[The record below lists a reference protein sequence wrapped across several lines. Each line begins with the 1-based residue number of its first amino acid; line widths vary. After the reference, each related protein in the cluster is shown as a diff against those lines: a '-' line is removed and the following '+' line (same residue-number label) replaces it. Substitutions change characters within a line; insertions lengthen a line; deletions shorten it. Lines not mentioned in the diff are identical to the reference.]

1 MEKTIFQ
8 LLENKKF
15 GEIKEIFLD
24 MNPADIAA
32 CFSEIEK
39 PNDLVLFRI
48 LPKELASEVFVEM
61 DTDMQK
67 DLITAF
73 SDKELK
79 EVMNDIY
86 IDDAVDIIDEMPA
99 NVAKRILAQASAG
112 DRKLI
117 NQLLAYPEDSAGS
130 IMTTEFVDLKAS
142 MTVADAFE
150 RIRKVGTDKETIY
163 TCYIIDSSRHLKGIV
178 SVKDLLLSKSDT
190 LLEDIMNENIIF
202 AATLQNREEVVQ
214 LFDKYDLLALPV
226 VDNENRLVGIITVD
240 DAIDVLQE
248 EITEDFEKMAA
259 ITPTD
264 ADVPYLKT
272 GVFEIFRSRIMWLL
286 ILMISATVTGMIITS
301 FESSLASLT
310 VLTAFMPMLMNT
322 GGNSGSQSSVTIIR
336 ALSLGE
342 IEFRDVFRVLWKE
355 ARVSVLCGASLAVL
369 NFLKMWVFDILLLK
383 TDGLTLMVALVVS
396 ATLFFTV
403 LIAKV
408 VGCVLPIAAKKL
420 GFDPAVMASPF
431 ITTIVDA
438 ISLTIYFFIAQA
450 VLF

>member
-264 ADVPYLKT
+264 NDVPYLKT

-286 ILMISATVTGMIITS
+286 ILMVSATFTGMIITS

-342 IEFRDVFRVLWKE
+342 IEFRDVLRVLWKE
-355 ARVSVLCGASLAVL
+355 TRVSVLCGVCLALL
-369 NFLKMWVFDILLLK
+369 NFFKMWVFDILLLK
-383 TDGLTLMVALVVS
+383 TEGLTLMVALVVS

>member
-15 GEIKEIFLD
+15 SEIKTIFLD

-61 DTDMQK
+61 DTEMQK
-67 DLITAF
+67 NLISAF

-86 IDDAVDIIDEMPA
+86 MDDAVDIIEEMPA
-99 NVAKRILAQASAG
+99 NVAKRILAHTSAA

-130 IMTTEFVDLKAS
+130 IMTTEFVDLKSS

-226 VDNENRLVGIITVD
+226 VDTENRLVGIITVD

-259 ITPTD
+259 ITPSDTD
-264 ADVPYLKT
+264 TPYLKT
-272 GVFEIFRSRIMWLL
+272 GVFEIFRSRILWLL
-286 ILMISATVTGMIITS
+286 ILMFSATFTGIIITS

-342 IEFRDVFRVLWKE
+342 IRFKDIFRVLWKE
-355 ARVSVLCGASLAVL
+355 TRVSVLCGLSLAVL
-369 NFLKMWVFDILLLK
+369 NFFKMWVFDILLLK

-408 VGCVLPIAAKKL
+408 VGCALPIAAKKL

-438 ISLTIYFFIAQA
+438 ISLSIYFFIAQA

>member
-1 MEKTIFQ
+1 MENTVFE
-8 LLENKKF
+8 LLENKKYN
-15 GEIKEIFLD
+15 EIKEIFIE

-32 CFSEIEK
+32 CFFELNIH
-39 PNDLVLFRI
+39 NALVLFRI

-61 DTDMQK
+61 EKDMQK
-67 DLITAF
+67 SLISAF

-79 EVMNDIY
+79 EVMDDIFM
-86 IDDAVDIIDEMPA
+86 DDAVDIIEEMPA
-99 NVAKRILAQASAG
+99 NVAKRILTQASAT

-142 MTVADAFE
+142 MTVSDAFE

-163 TCYIIDSSRHLKGIV
+163 TCYVIDSSRRLKGIV
-178 SVKDLLLSKSDT
+178 TAKDLMLSKSDA
-190 LLEDIMNENIIF
+190 LIDDIMNENIIF
-202 AATLQNREEVVQ
+202 ASTLQNREEVVQ

-226 VDNENRLVGIITVD
+226 VDTENRLVGIITVD

-259 ITPTD
+259 ISPTD
-264 ADVPYLKT
+264 TPYLKT
-272 GVFEIFRSRIMWLL
+272 GVFEIFRSRILWLL
-286 ILMISATVTGMIITS
+286 ILMFSATVTGMIITS
-301 FESSLASLT
+301 FESALASC
-310 VLTAFMPMLMNT
+310 VILTAFMPMLMNT
-322 GGNSGSQSSVTIIR
+322 GGNSGSQSSVTVIR

-342 IEFRDVFRVLWKE
+342 IEYKDFFRVIWKE
-355 ARVSVLCGASLAVL
+355 FRVSLLCGAALSIL
-369 NFLKMWVFDILLLK
+369 NFLKMWVLDILLFK
-383 TDGLTLMVALVVS
+383 TDGLTLTVALVVS

-403 LIAKV
+403 FIAKV
-408 VGCVLPIAAKKL
+408 VGCILPIIAKKL
-420 GFDPAVMASPF
+420 NLDPAVMASPF

-438 ISLTIYFFIAQA
+438 ISLTIYFLIAQA

>member
-1 MEKTIFQ
+1 MENTIFQ

-86 IDDAVDIIDEMPA
+86 MDDAVDIIDEMPA

-342 IEFRDVFRVLWKE
+342 IEFRDVLRVLWKE
-355 ARVSVLCGASLAVL
+355 TRVSILCGASLAVL
-369 NFLKMWVFDILLLK
+369 NFFKMWVFDILLLK

-438 ISLTIYFFIAQA
+438 LSLIIYFDIATA
-450 VLF
+450 IL

>member
-1 MEKTIFQ
+1 MENTIFQ

-86 IDDAVDIIDEMPA
+86 MDDAVDIIDEMPA

-342 IEFRDVFRVLWKE
+342 IEFRDVLRVLWKE
-355 ARVSVLCGASLAVL
+355 TRVSILCGASLAVL
-369 NFLKMWVFDILLLK
+369 NFFKMWVFDILLLK

>member
-15 GEIKEIFLD
+15 GEIKEFFLD

-61 DTDMQK
+61 DTEMQK

-86 IDDAVDIIDEMPA
+86 MEDAVDIIDEMPA

-202 AATLQNREEVVQ
+202 AATLQNQEEVVQ

-264 ADVPYLKT
+264 NDVPYLKT

-286 ILMISATVTGMIITS
+286 ILMVSATFTGMIITS

-342 IEFRDVFRVLWKE
+342 IEFRDVLRVLWKE
-355 ARVSVLCGASLAVL
+355 TRVSVLCGACLAVL
-369 NFLKMWVFDILLLK
+369 NFFKMWVFDILLLK
-383 TDGLTLMVALVVS
+383 TEGLTLMVALVVS

>member
-1 MEKTIFQ
+1 MENTIFQ

-24 MNPADIAA
+24 MNPADIAV

-86 IDDAVDIIDEMPA
+86 MDDAVDIIDEMPA
-99 NVAKRILAQASAG
+99 NVAKRILAQASAT

-142 MTVADAFE
+142 MTVSDAFE
-150 RIRKVGTDKETIY
+150 RIRKIGTDKETIY
-163 TCYIIDSSRHLKGIV
+163 TCYVIDSSRHLKGIITA
-178 SVKDLLLSKSDT
+178 KDLMLSGSDV
-190 LLEDIMNENIIF
+190 LIEDIMNENIIF
-202 AATLQNREEVVQ
+202 ASTLQNREEVVQ

-259 ITPTD
+259 ISPTD
-264 ADVPYLKT
+264 TPYLKT
-272 GVFEIFRSRIMWLL
+272 GVFEIFRSRILWLL
-286 ILMISATVTGMIITS
+286 ILMFSATFTGMIITS
-301 FESSLASLT
+301 FESALASC
-310 VLTAFMPMLMNT
+310 VILTAFMPMLMNT
-322 GGNSGSQSSVTIIR
+322 GGNSGSQSSVTVIR

-342 IEFRDVFRVLWKE
+342 IEYDDFFRVVWKE
-355 ARVSVLCGASLAVL
+355 LRVSLLCGAALSIL
-369 NFLKMWVFDILLLK
+369 NFLKMWLFDILLLK
-383 TDGLTLMVALVVS
+383 TDGLTLTVALVVS

-403 LIAKV
+403 FIAKV
-408 VGCVLPIAAKKL
+408 VGCILPILAKKL
-420 GFDPAVMASPF
+420 NLDPAVMASPF

-438 ISLTIYFFIAQA
+438 ISLTIYFLIAQS

>member
-178 SVKDLLLSKSDT
+178 TVKDLLLSKSDVR
-190 LLEDIMNENIIF
+190 LEEIMNENNIF
-202 AATLQNREEVVQ
+202 AGTLQNREEVVQ

-286 ILMISATVTGMIITS
+286 ILMVSATFTGMIITS

-342 IEFRDVFRVLWKE
+342 IEFRDVLRVLWKE
-355 ARVSVLCGASLAVL
+355 TRVSVLCGVCLALL
-369 NFLKMWVFDILLLK
+369 NFFKMWVFDILLLK
-383 TDGLTLMVALVVS
+383 TEGLTLMVALVVS

>member
-15 GEIKEIFLD
+15 SEIKTIFLD

-61 DTDMQK
+61 DTEMQK
-67 DLITAF
+67 NLIAAF

-86 IDDAVDIIDEMPA
+86 MDDAVDIIDEMPA

-178 SVKDLLLSKSDT
+178 TAKDLMLSKSDVR
-190 LLEDIMNENIIF
+190 LEDIMNENIIF

-226 VDNENRLVGIITVD
+226 VDTENRLVGIITVD

-248 EITEDFEKMAA
+248 EISEDFEKMAA

-272 GVFEIFRSRIMWLL
+272 SVFEIFRSRILWLL
-286 ILMISATVTGMIITS
+286 ILMISATFTGMIITS

-342 IEFRDVFRVLWKE
+342 IEFRDVLRVLWKE
-355 ARVSVLCGASLAVL
+355 TRVSVLCGACLAVL
-369 NFLKMWVFDILLLK
+369 NFFKMWVFDILLLK

-408 VGCVLPIAAKKL
+408 VGCALPIAAKKL

>member
-15 GEIKEIFLD
+15 SEIKTIFLD

-61 DTDMQK
+61 DTEMQK

-86 IDDAVDIIDEMPA
+86 MDDAVDIIDEMPA

-178 SVKDLLLSKSDT
+178 TAKDLMLSKSDVR
-190 LLEDIMNENIIF
+190 LEDIMNENIIF

-214 LFDKYDLLALPV
+214 LFDRYDLLALPV

-248 EITEDFEKMAA
+248 EISEDFEKMAA

-264 ADVPYLKT
+264 NDVPYLKT
-272 GVFEIFRSRIMWLL
+272 SVFEIFRSRILWLL
-286 ILMISATVTGMIITS
+286 ILMVSATFTGMIITS

-342 IEFRDVFRVLWKE
+342 IEFRDVLRVLWKE
-355 ARVSVLCGASLAVL
+355 TRVSVLCGACLAVL
-369 NFLKMWVFDILLLK
+369 NFFKMWVFDILLLK

-408 VGCVLPIAAKKL
+408 VGCALPIAAKKL

>member
-15 GEIKEIFLD
+15 SEIKTIFLD

-61 DTDMQK
+61 DTEMQK
-67 DLITAF
+67 NLIAAF

-86 IDDAVDIIDEMPA
+86 MDDAVDIIDEMPA

-178 SVKDLLLSKSDT
+178 TAKDLMLSKSDV

-226 VDNENRLVGIITVD
+226 VDTENRLVGIITVD

-259 ITPTD
+259 ITPSDTD
-264 ADVPYLKT
+264 TTYLKT
-272 GVFEIFRSRIMWLL
+272 SVFEIFRSRILWLL
-286 ILMISATVTGMIITS
+286 ILMFSATFTGMIITS

-342 IEFRDVFRVLWKE
+342 VEFRDVFRVLWKE
-355 ARVSVLCGASLAVL
+355 TRVSVLCGLCLATL
-369 NFLKMWVFDILLLK
+369 NFFKMWVFDILLLK

-403 LIAKV
+403 FIAKV
-408 VGCVLPIAAKKL
+408 VGCALPIAAKKL

-438 ISLTIYFFIAQA
+438 ISLTIYFIIAQA

>member
-15 GEIKEIFLD
+15 SEIKTIFLD

-61 DTDMQK
+61 DTEMQK

-86 IDDAVDIIDEMPA
+86 MDDTVDIIDEMPA

-117 NQLLAYPEDSAGS
+117 TQLLAYPEDSAGS

-142 MTVADAFE
+142 MPVAAAFE

-178 SVKDLLLSKSDT
+178 TVKDLLLSKSDVR
-190 LLEDIMNENIIF
+190 LEEIMNENIIF
-202 AATLQNREEVVQ
+202 AATLQNQEEVVQ

-248 EITEDFEKMAA
+248 EISEDFEKMAA

-264 ADVPYLKT
+264 NDVPYLKT

-286 ILMISATVTGMIITS
+286 ILMVSATFTGMIITS

-342 IEFRDVFRVLWKE
+342 IEFRDVLRVLWKE
-355 ARVSVLCGASLAVL
+355 TRVSVLCGACLAVL
-369 NFLKMWVFDILLLK
+369 NFFKMWVFDILLLK
-383 TDGLTLMVALVVS
+383 TEGLTLMVALVVS

>member
-8 LLENKKF
+8 LLESKKF
-15 GEIKEIFLD
+15 TEIKEIFID

-61 DTDMQK
+61 DTQMQK
-67 DLITAF
+67 NLIAAF

-79 EVMNDIY
+79 EVMNDIFM
-86 IDDAVDIIDEMPA
+86 DDAVDIIEEMPA
-99 NVAKRILAQASAG
+99 NVAKRILSQTSAS

-178 SVKDLLLSKSDT
+178 SAKDLMLSKGDV
-190 LLEDIMNENIIF
+190 LLEDIMSENIIF
-202 AATLQNREEVVQ
+202 AGTLQNREEVVQ

-226 VDNENRLVGIITVD
+226 VDTENRLVGIITVD

-264 ADVPYLKT
+264 ADTPYLKT
-272 GVFEIFRSRIMWLL
+272 GVLEIFRSRILWLL
-286 ILMISATVTGMIITS
+286 ILMVSATFTGMIITS

-342 IEFRDVFRVLWKE
+342 IGFRDIFRVLWKE
-355 ARVSVLCGASLAVL
+355 TRVSVLCGLSLAVL
-369 NFLKMWVFDILLLK
+369 NFFKMWFFDILLLK
-383 TDGLTLMVALVVS
+383 TDGLTLIVALVVS

-403 LIAKV
+403 LIAKI
-408 VGCVLPIAAKKL
+408 VGCALPIAAKKL

-438 ISLTIYFFIAQA
+438 ISLSIYFFIAQA

>member
-15 GEIKEIFLD
+15 SEIKEIFLD

-202 AATLQNREEVVQ
+202 AATLQNQEEVVQ

-264 ADVPYLKT
+264 NDVPYLKT

-286 ILMISATVTGMIITS
+286 ILMVSATFTGMIITS

-342 IEFRDVFRVLWKE
+342 IEFRDVLRVLWKE
-355 ARVSVLCGASLAVL
+355 TRVSVLCGVCLALL
-369 NFLKMWVFDILLLK
+369 NFFKMWVFDILLLK
-383 TDGLTLMVALVVS
+383 TEGLTLMVALVVS

>member
-178 SVKDLLLSKSDT
+178 SVKDLLLS
-190 LLEDIMNENIIF
+190 
-202 AATLQNREEVVQ
+202 
-214 LFDKYDLLALPV
+214 
-226 VDNENRLVGIITVD
+226 
-240 DAIDVLQE
+240 
-248 EITEDFEKMAA
+248 
-259 ITPTD
+259 
-264 ADVPYLKT
+264 
-272 GVFEIFRSRIMWLL
+272 
-286 ILMISATVTGMIITS
+286 
-301 FESSLASLT
+301 
-310 VLTAFMPMLMNT
+310 
-322 GGNSGSQSSVTIIR
+322 
-336 ALSLGE
+336 
-342 IEFRDVFRVLWKE
+342 
-355 ARVSVLCGASLAVL
+355 
-369 NFLKMWVFDILLLK
+369 
-383 TDGLTLMVALVVS
+383 
-396 ATLFFTV
+396 
-403 LIAKV
+403 
-408 VGCVLPIAAKKL
+408 
-420 GFDPAVMASPF
+420 
-431 ITTIVDA
+431 
-438 ISLTIYFFIAQA
+438 
-450 VLF
+450 